1 MAAGSRRKGL
11 SRRQRLRHASGF
23 QRVLRQGRRAE
34 GSILTLVA
42 LSQGPTPARLGLA
55 VSRRVGN
62 AVQRNRTKRLMR
74 EAFRQHKWSGF
85 DFVALPKAGMAQAN
99 LGVVNQQFE
108 QLMRRLGAPP
118 RDRRETRPPAA
129 H

>member
-1 MAAGSRRKGL
+1 MGAGSRREGI
-11 SRRQRLRHASGF
+11 SPRQRLRHASGF

-34 GSILTLVA
+34 GSFLTLVA
-42 LSQGPTPARLGLA
+42 LSTGAVPARLGLA

-74 EAFRQHKWSGF
+74 EAFRHRSLTGF
-85 DFVALPKAGMAQAN
+85 DIVALPKAGMAQAN
-99 LGVVNQQFE
+99 LSAVNQQFE
-108 QLMRRLGAPP
+108 KLMRRLEPPP
-118 RDRRETRPPAA
+118 RDRREARPVAA